1 MRLPWKRAGRP
12 KLRTPD
18 DRMTLTEHLA
28 ELRMRIIRSALA
40 VSVGF
45 IIVMAFYGPILE
57 FLKEPYVRVCRDN
70 PDYECDGALAILG
83 PLEGFSTR
91 MRIALYGGI
100 IFAIPVI
107 LWQIWK
113 FIVPGLEARER
124 RYAIPFIVS
133 VVVLFALGG
142 VIAYWTLD
150 KSLEFLIEFSG
161 PDVDQVFQISKY
173 ISLVGLMIAAFG
185 IGLEFPVL
193 LVFLQL
199 AGVLD
204 HRMLFRQWRLAVVI
218 IVATAAIITPS
229 GDPISLAALSVP
241 MVFFYFVA
249 ALIGRFVQRR
259 REIAD
264 APDAAGERATKAGAT

>member
-28 ELRMRIIRSALA
+28 ELRMRIIHSALA

-57 FLKEPYVRVCRDN
+57 FLKEPYVRVCREN

-204 HRMLFRQWRLAVVI
+204 HRVLFRQWRLAIVI

-241 MVFFYFVA
+241 MIVFYFVA

-259 REIAD
+259 RESTDEAE
-264 APDAAGERATKAGAT
+264 AAGDGATKAGAT